1 MHTKQDNSSQS
12 AEILE
17 PPVNETLLAEI
28 VRRIADFVPGC
39 CIVLFGSYAYG
50 EPTENSDI
58 DLLVIADSNE
68 DPLVVAG
75 DLYLRLRPRLV
86 SIDVV
91 VVTPEA
97 VRQRANAYDP
107 MLSEAISNGQ
117 VLYGQLP

>member
-1 MHTKQDNSSQS
+1 MHTKQDKSPQS

-58 DLLVIADSNE
+58 DLLVIVDSSE

-97 VRQRANAYDP
+97 VRQHANAYDP
-107 MLSEAISNGQ
+107 MLSEAISNGK
-117 VLYGQLP
+117 VLYGQRP